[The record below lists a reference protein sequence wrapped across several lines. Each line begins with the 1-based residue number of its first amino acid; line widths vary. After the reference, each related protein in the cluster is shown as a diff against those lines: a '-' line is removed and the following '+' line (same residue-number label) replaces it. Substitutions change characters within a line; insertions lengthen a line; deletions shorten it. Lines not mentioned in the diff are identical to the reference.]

1 MAEFLAIPL
10 VDEWM
15 PLIAQAVTL
24 DAMRERED
32 RLDPGLKNVWKE
44 GAKSFFHK
52 GTNGRWRDVLSAEE
66 VQMYEEKAAQV
77 LTPDCRAWL
86 EQGRIALKSK

>member
-1 MAEFLAIPL
+1 
-10 VDEWM
+10 
-15 PLIAQAVTL
+15 
-24 DAMRERED
+24 MRERED